1 MTDELKSQSGGE
13 KTPEQELAELLRQ
26 SQAKP
31 LFGRSAPAMS
41 PKPRVL
47 APGLGIPAARQLPKI
62 NWLAM
67 AIGALALVLVF
78 GTGYFLLSS
87 LKFNTGEITLELN
100 ESQVKLA
107 VDEKEYDSTIDSNY
121 VLRLKTGTHQI
132 RLSKDGFL
140 ELQKSVE
147 IKRGDKQLLSLEL
160 LPIPA
165 IEQVLAGSNIEFSR
179 LNQDGSEVSYFDTDD
194 KYFKSIQLKDRQIV
208 NLFRGNFPDTVLAVW
223 APVGQAALVK
233 LTGRHSFQGLI
244 DNRDLLG
251 RYVVLGDRPPQGKP
265 NYNGVTT
272 WLFDD
277 DRRTSAGWTPIL
289 MNDSIRQIAFGPG
302 GSEAIYIYETADGE
316 YSLIRALPD
325 GQEWERAVTDMPRLS
340 SSATIEWANDE
351 QHVLINNESK
361 LLLVDIVA
369 KTVSEIASD
378 WLVGSAYSLS
388 PAGDRLVYIAKVGD
402 QTKLVMYDFITSEV
416 KPIEAAEVMGT
427 TKFTWIG
434 DSQLVIVGQNKSF
447 TKFDIETGDKVII
460 PFVGTDTDFQI
471 TELAYSQAAR
481 LLMLVTDKGI
491 FTMKMV

>member
-1 MTDELKSQSGGE
+1 
-13 KTPEQELAELLRQ
+13 
-26 SQAKP
+26 
-31 LFGRSAPAMS
+31 
-41 PKPRVL
+41 
-47 APGLGIPAARQLPKI
+47 
-62 NWLAM
+62 
-67 AIGALALVLVF
+67 
-78 GTGYFLLSS
+78 
-87 LKFNTGEITLELN
+87 
-100 ESQVKLA
+100 
-107 VDEKEYDSTIDSNY
+107 
-121 VLRLKTGTHQI
+121 
-132 RLSKDGFL
+132 
-140 ELQKSVE
+140 
-147 IKRGDKQLLSLEL
+147 
-160 LPIPA
+160 
-165 IEQVLAGSNIEFSR
+165 
-179 LNQDGSEVSYFDTDD
+179 
-194 KYFKSIQLKDRQIV
+194 
-208 NLFRGNFPDTVLAVW
+208 
-223 APVGQAALVK
+223 
-233 LTGRHSFQGLI
+233 
-244 DNRDLLG
+244 
-251 RYVVLGDRPPQGKP
+251 
-265 NYNGVTT
+265 
-272 WLFDD
+272 
-277 DRRTSAGWTPIL
+277 
-289 MNDSIRQIAFGPG
+289 
-302 GSEAIYIYETADGE
+302 
-316 YSLIRALPD
+316 
-325 GQEWERAVTDMPRLS
+325 MPRLS